1 MKHLY
6 LSLYEMNNTEI
17 YGGVEL
23 ADCCSYVNISCFLYV
38 YTVKLVS
45 INEKRFNM
53 VEDKKF
59 ELYYCYYKDE
69 LVYIGHGKAGRHKH
83 CLSGKSHCRELNQ
96 IVLTEGLDNL
106 RVEVVYRAND
116 RFKTLMR
123 EKEDIVGLQPKF
135 NKDGKSRLDLLDN
148 KKRKYPEDDVLML
161 KYLHWRGIS
170 AKSLK
175 TLFYFMWSSH
185 VEAILDNSYYKSIKL
200 TFLVNGKG
208 KVFLIYEELELF
220 EEKYSSNIE
229 KYCRMMSA
237 KMKSELLDIGN
248 GSTNRVIKENRFL
261 K

>member
-1 MKHLY
+1 M
-6 LSLYEMNNTEI
+6 S
-17 YGGVEL
+17 
-23 ADCCSYVNISCFLYV
+23 
-38 YTVKLVS
+38 
-45 INEKRFNM
+45 
-53 VEDKKF
+53 EDKKF

-69 LVYIGHGKAGRHKH
+69 LVYIGQGKKGRHKH
-83 CLSGKSHCRELNQ
+83 CLSGMSHCRELNQ

-106 RVEVVYRAND
+106 RIDVVYRAND
-116 RFKTLMR
+116 RFKTLQQ
-123 EKEDIVGLQPKF
+123 EKEDIVRLQPKF

-161 KYLHWRGIS
+161 KYLQWRGLS

-200 TFLVNGKG
+200 PFLVKGKG

-229 KYCRMMSA
+229 KYCKMMSA
-237 KMKSELLDIGN
+237 KMKSELLDIGK
-248 GSTNRVIKENRFL
+248 GCTNKVIKENRFL

>member
-1 MKHLY
+1 M
-6 LSLYEMNNTEI
+6 
-17 YGGVEL
+17 
-23 ADCCSYVNISCFLYV
+23 FLYDCV
-38 YTVKLVS
+38 VKLVF

-106 RVEVVYRAND
+106 RVDVVYRAND

-161 KYLHWRGIS
+161 KYLQWRGLS

-200 TFLVNGKG
+200 PFLVKGKG

-229 KYCRMMSA
+229 KYCKMMSA
-237 KMKSELLDIGN
+237 KMKSELLDIGWCD
-248 GSTNRVIKENRFL
+248 TNKVIKEKKFL